1 MSCREK
7 RGHARPYGENPYV
20 GYDRVDQPPFLFF
33 DESDGRLLPK
43 ERVATVTVGE
53 VAAAFPYSVLEREG
67 VVNYAVNGMDLAVFF
82 KLGTASVLDGRQISS
97 SKDIGAT
104 GIFESVVEGQTL
116 TFKADGGKIVD
127 DQTGSVWNILG
138 HAVEGPLANA
148 KLNPIAH
155 GDHFWFSWAAFMPD
169 TLIYKGTG

>member
-1 MSCREK
+1 MLSSYLR
-7 RGHARPYGENPYV
+7 
-20 GYDRVDQPPFLFF
+20 F
-33 DESDGRLLPK
+33 
-43 ERVATVTVGE
+43 
-53 VAAAFPYSVLEREG
+53 AA
-67 VVNYAVNGMDLAVFF
+67 
-82 KLGTASVLDGRQISS
+82 
-97 SKDIGAT
+97 DIGAT